1 MQWDLMWRLY
11 RPPPQ
16 RPFPCDVQ
24 QRNVLNI
31 AIDEVLGALS
41 MHTVPLTI
49 WFVCGTCRSDSPVRA
64 S

>member
-11 RPPPQ
+11 RPPQ
-16 RPFPCDVQ
+16 RPFPCDVR

-31 AIDEVLGALS
+31 AINEVLGALS

-49 WFVCGTCRSDSPVRA
+49 WFVCGTYRSDSPVRG